1 MSSPKGFSQ
10 SSGSEKKK
18 ASEANKKRKAASNQY
33 EKLKDSGS
41 PEFNIYVRLPEKPD
55 NWLPVGSMAVQ
66 RSSAINAAIFQNQ
79 EELLKGALRLFP
91 KLGKRKQELE
101 YGYRLKDPLYADEA
115 IQLAQPPVPSFW
127 NQMTSSLQ
135 NLVNTLKKQVK
146 PDPTPKK

>member
-1 MSSPKGFSQ
+1 MSSPKGFSR
-10 SSGSEKKK
+10 SSGSAKKK
-18 ASEANKKRKAASNQY
+18 ASEAIKKRKAASNQY

-41 PEFNIYVRLPEKPD
+41 PEFNIYVRLPDKPD

-91 KLGKRKQELE
+91 KLSKRKHELE

-115 IQLAQPPVPSFW
+115 IQLAQRPAPSFW
-127 NQMTSSLQ
+127 NRLRDSLQ
-135 NLVNTLKKQVK
+135 NLVDTLVRKVK